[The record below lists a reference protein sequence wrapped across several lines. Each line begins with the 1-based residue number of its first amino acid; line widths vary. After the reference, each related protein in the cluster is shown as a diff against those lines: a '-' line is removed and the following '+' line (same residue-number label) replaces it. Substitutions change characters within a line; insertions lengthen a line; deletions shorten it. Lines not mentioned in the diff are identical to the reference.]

1 MGDQATCSPDAA
13 MAVHANAAA
22 KYNYICSKIRA
33 DVPSLKDIYLM
44 NHEVDFAN
52 ECIGIDVL
60 FANFNALA
68 STNFVAHPSLDII
81 QNSLIFN
88 YRMDKAHSFSV
99 RLDQSRINIVLAI
112 FICASRLMQKDI
124 TQHSKS
130 TPIWLLY
137 IRAWIK
143 SIVPGDS
150 FLDRAIFVDAWTT
163 SEYDLVWFFGGDKD
177 RIAKIMKKLA
187 DGIAPMKYDP
197 LKFLQL
203 CAERKI
209 TEEDFNSHGPSMAMH
224 YVLVEEKKA
233 VAVRKMIREKMRR
246 AQEAETEERRVQA
259 NALRAARKAFDKAL
273 NVDFS
278 DDEEDDLEDGEKMDV
293 DEQQPHFYEGFD
305 LITAPW
311 DAPWMKDLLAV
322 KISTASDD
330 GPRIKSNRMNCI
342 EPDGAMAILLNE
354 DTLT

>member
-1 MGDQATCSPDAA
+1 
-13 MAVHANAAA
+13 
-22 KYNYICSKIRA
+22 
-33 DVPSLKDIYLM
+33 
-44 NHEVDFAN
+44 
-52 ECIGIDVL
+52 
-60 FANFNALA
+60 
-68 STNFVAHPSLDII
+68 
-81 QNSLIFN
+81 
-88 YRMDKAHSFSV
+88 
-99 RLDQSRINIVLAI
+99 
-112 FICASRLMQKDI
+112 
-124 TQHSKS
+124 
-130 TPIWLLY
+130 
-137 IRAWIK
+137 
-143 SIVPGDS
+143 
-150 FLDRAIFVDAWTT
+150 
-163 SEYDLVWFFGGDKD
+163 
-177 RIAKIMKKLA
+177 MKKLA

-203 CAERKI
+203 CAKRKI
-209 TEEDFNSHGPSMAMH
+209 TEEDFNTHGPSMAMH
-224 YVLVEEKKA
+224 YVLAEENKA

-305 LITAPW
+305 LTTAPW